1 MKKQIKTRSVAG
13 AAFSVHFTS
22 VLEEFLNTFPF
33 KHAHTRT
40 HLQKPM
46 HSYMLVHAERVRI
59 IFSRI
64 FAVFLLRLK
73 DFDPV

>member
-13 AAFSVHFTS
+13 VAFSVHFTS

-46 HSYMLVHAERVRI
+46 HSYMLVHAERVRV
-59 IFSRI
+59 IFSRT
-64 FAVFLLRLK
+64 FAVFFLRLK